1 MERIQKEQVVEG
13 LKQVFSEAGLVV
25 VTQQSG
31 LNVAEATDLRR
42 KMRDAGAR
50 YKVAKNRLTRIAL
63 VGSPYVGLIDL
74 FTGPTAI
81 AYSDDPV
88 AAARVV
94 VDFSKKNDKLV
105 VIGGG
110 MPDQPLDEAAIMHL
124 ASLPSL
130 DELRA
135 KILGM
140 INTPATRLVGLFQ
153 APAGQI
159 ARLAA
164 AYEGTPGAAPAD
176 DAPAAEAT
184 EAAGAVPATE
194 AVDAANE
201 TATEAPEASETAPEG
216 GEES

>member
-1 MERIQKEQVVEG
+1 MERTQKEQVVEG
-13 LKQVFSEAGLVV
+13 LKQVFGEAGLVV

-50 YKVAKNRLTRIAL
+50 YKVTKNRLTRLAL
-63 VGSPYVGLIDL
+63 GGSPYAGLIDL

-81 AYSDDPV
+81 AYSADSV
-88 AAARVV
+88 AAARVT
-94 VDFSKKNDKLV
+94 VDFSKKNGKLI

-110 MPDQPLDEAAIMHL
+110 MPGEPLDEAAIRHL

-135 KILGM
+135 GIVG
-140 INTPATRLVGLFQ
+140 IISTPATRLVGLFQ
-153 APAGQI
+153 APAGQL

-164 AYEGTPGAAPAD
+164 AYEGAP
-176 DAPAAEAT
+176 
-184 EAAGAVPATE
+184 GAVPADDTPGAETADATE
-194 AVDAANE
+194 PAPAEDAADE
-201 TATEAPEASETAPEG
+201 ASAEAPEIAEAAPEG

>member
-1 MERIQKEQVVEG
+1 MERTQKEQVVEG

-50 YKVAKNRLTRIAL
+50 YKVTKNRLTRLAL
-63 VGSPYVGLIDL
+63 DGSPYAGLIDL

-81 AYSDDPV
+81 AYSADSV
-88 AAARVV
+88 AAARVT
-94 VDFSKKNDKLV
+94 VDFSKKNGKLI

-110 MPDQPLDEAAIMHL
+110 MPGEPLDEAAIRHL

-135 KILGM
+135 GIVG
-140 INTPATRLVGLFQ
+140 IISTPATRLVGLFQ
-153 APAGQI
+153 APAGQL

-164 AYEGTPGAAPAD
+164 AYEGAPGAAPAD
-176 DAPAAEAT
+176 DTPGAETADATEPAPAE
-184 EAAGAVPATE
+184 
-194 AVDAANE
+194 DAADE
-201 TATEAPEASETAPEG
+201 ASAEAPEIAEAAPEG

>member
-1 MERIQKEQVVEG
+1 MERTQKEQVVEG

-50 YKVAKNRLTRIAL
+50 YKVTKNRLTRLAL
-63 VGSPYVGLIDL
+63 DGSPYAGLIDL

-81 AYSDDPV
+81 AYSADSV
-88 AAARVV
+88 AAARVT
-94 VDFSKKNDKLV
+94 VDFSKKNAKLI

-110 MPDQPLDEAAIMHL
+110 MPGEPLDEAAIRHL

-135 KILGM
+135 GIVG
-140 INTPATRLVGLFQ
+140 IISTPATRLVGLFQ
-153 APAGQI
+153 APAGQL

-164 AYEGTPGAAPAD
+164 AYEGAPGAAPAD
-176 DAPAAEAT
+176 DTPGAETADATEPAPAE
-184 EAAGAVPATE
+184 
-194 AVDAANE
+194 DAADE
-201 TATEAPEASETAPEG
+201 ASAEAPEIAEAAPEG